1 MKTKYTKEE
10 LRNLV
15 LHQAQG
21 PEVKGITAYL
31 EVRLYEWY
39 LAQIRKRQAKIKG
52 LVTKHNGFVSY
63 WVPDSDPGIL
73 KSKMSGLT
81 PGCQGCIEGTITHIR
96 HSTKC
101 TQKCMFCYYF
111 NMTIPHLA
119 QNQYELSNIT
129 KTFTVEELKIA
140 FDKQGE
146 GYDAVG
152 WLHREPL
159 MEMKKTQPVMEH
171 LAKLGMHQYLY
182 TNGVF
187 AKQSNLEKLRDWGL
201 NEIRFNLSATGFNK
215 SVIKRIARAVKLFHW
230 VAIEIPVYE
239 QTYDDFIKN
248 KDAIL
253 DTGVTHLNLAE
264 LQLNVNTWTHYE
276 GDPTILY
283 RHRQGNLSPM
293 NSREFV
299 YNIIEQAEA
308 ESWPLVINDCSNDT
322 KYYRD
327 LVKGQFVG
335 LSTYA
340 AKMGIPSDTFYWIID
355 NVIEDEVE
363 IF

>member
-21 PEVKGITAYL
+21 PEVQGITTYL

-39 LAQIRKRQAKIKG
+39 IAKIRARQAKLKY
-52 LVTKHNGFVSY
+52 LKTYNNGFVAY
-63 WVPDSDPGIL
+63 WANPSLDYQ
-73 KSKMSGLT
+73 GLT
-81 PGCQGCIEGTITHIR
+81 PGCDGCINGKITHVR

-101 TQKCMFCYYF
+101 TQNCMFCYYF
-111 NMTIPHLA
+111 GANMTPLA
-119 QNQYELSNIT
+119 QTQYELSNAT
-129 KTFTVEELKIA
+129 KTFTVEELKLA
-140 FDKQGE
+140 FDKQGRD
-146 GYDAVG
+146 YNAVG
-152 WLHREPL
+152 WLHKEPL
-159 MEMKKTQPVMEH
+159 MEMRKMRPVMEY
-171 LAKLGMHQYLY
+171 LASLGMHQYLY

-201 NEIRFNLSATGFNK
+201 DEIRFNPSATGFNK
-215 SVIKRIARAVKLFHW
+215 SVIKRIARAAKLFDW

-239 QTYDDFIKN
+239 QVYDDFIKN

-264 LQLNVNTWTHYE
+264 LQLNVMTWSHYD

-293 NSREFV
+293 NSREFI
-299 YNIIEQAEA
+299 YDLIELAE
-308 ESWPLVINDCSNDT
+308 EEMWPLVINDCSNDT
-322 KYYRD
+322 KFYRD
-327 LVKGQFVG
+327 LVEGQFVG
-335 LSTYA
+335 LSLYDP
-340 AKMGIPSDTFYWIID
+340 KMGVPSETFYWIID